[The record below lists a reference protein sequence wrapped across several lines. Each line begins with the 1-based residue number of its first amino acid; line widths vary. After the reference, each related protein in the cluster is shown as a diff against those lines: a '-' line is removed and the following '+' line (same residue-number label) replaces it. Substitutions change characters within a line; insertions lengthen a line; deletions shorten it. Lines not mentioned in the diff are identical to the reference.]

1 MFNCLLFA
9 LSLLVGSPDEI
20 EVKPEPAYFEISVEA
35 KTPYTVYL
43 NGDQIDA
50 NKVYKTQA
58 INENID
64 VEIEIRYVCGGE
76 VIKKAV
82 TLTLEPGVKKTL
94 TIKLSARP
102 YIAMC

>member
-1 MFNCLLFA
+1 MLNSLLFA
-9 LSLLVGSPDEI
+9 LSLLVGSP
-20 EVKPEPAYFEISVEA
+20 EVEAKPAYFEISVEA

-50 NKVYKTQA
+50 NRCYKTQF
-58 INENID
+58 ITENIK

-76 VIKKAV
+76 VIKSKA
-82 TLTLEPGVKKTL
+82 TLELEPGYKKTM

-102 YIAMC
+102 LLAWC